1 MLFSIDRSTIMD
13 CLCPYLLIAARVA
26 GDRLCRSWPTAGT
39 NTAAGGMTANH
50 QVPATA
56 DTGGTYQQT
65 VDQGTSV
72 CTLSRSL
79 CQYLC
84 VYAVQD
90 GVDTLRCL

>member
-1 MLFSIDRSTIMD
+1 MD

-26 GDRLCRSWPTAGT
+26 GDRLVRSWPTAGT

-56 DTGGTYQQT
+56 DTGATYQQT
-65 VDQGTSV
+65 VDQGPGDKCV
-72 CTLSRSL
+72 YTLSRSL

>member
-1 MLFSIDRSTIMD
+1 MLFSIDWTTIMD
-13 CLCPYLLIAARVA
+13 CLCPYLLTAARVA
-26 GDRLCRSWPTAGT
+26 GDGLCRSWPTAGT

-56 DTGGTYQQT
+56 GRRINKQWTR
-65 VDQGTSV
+65 DQGTSV
-72 CTLSRSL
+72 CIH
-79 CQYLC
+79 CQGASVNIC

>member
-1 MLFSIDRSTIMD
+1 MD
-13 CLCPYLLIAARVA
+13 CLCPYLLIAARFA
-26 GDRLCRSWPTAGT
+26 GDGLVHSWPTAGT

-72 CTLSRSL
+72 CIH
-79 CQYLC
+79 CQGASVNIC
-84 VYAVQD
+84 VFMQFKME
-90 GVDTLRCL
+90 